1 MRKTNKK
8 SKLESLFIK
17 KLGLTESEPDFAII
31 LAVKQE
37 KIKNY

>member
-17 KLGLTESEPDFAII
+17 KPGLTDSEPDLPII
-31 LAVKQE
+31 LAIKQE
-37 KIKNY
+37 KVKNY